1 MSFMLCETGKE
12 EDLKN
17 LKDYVFER
25 KLDGTRALAY
35 IQQEGSVRLY
45 NRNGLEIQKRYP
57 DVVKQLSIIKDDV
70 VLDGEIIADSF
81 ETLQIRNSQMSDLD
95 IRIKSKMYPA
105 KFIAFDCLV
114 YNQENIKVKPLKQR
128 KKFMTLL
135 HAKYG
140 LERLDYTDDYE
151 KLLEQGKI
159 EGWEGIIAKKFN
171 SIYTQDRSWDWIKVK
186 FFKEAEISFNG
197 YEVNPAGITLTND
210 AGERVQCAGYQSVE
224 VKKKIDE
231 KGIALCNIQYLERT
245 SNNRLRKP
253 SFRGLI

>member
-135 HAKYG
+135 HANPLFFLVLIVSRNHQYNPIFPIHTWR
-140 LERLDYTDDYE
+140 E
-151 KLLEQGKI
+151 
-159 EGWEGIIAKKFN
+159 AK
-171 SIYTQDRSWDWIKVK
+171 S
-186 FFKEAEISFNG
+186 
-197 YEVNPAGITLTND
+197 
-210 AGERVQCAGYQSVE
+210 
-224 VKKKIDE
+224 
-231 KGIALCNIQYLERT
+231 
-245 SNNRLRKP
+245 
-253 SFRGLI
+253 